1 MNLVAHVDLSFNN
14 SDWVVGNLLADSVRG
29 NDKYQYSTDIL
40 NGIDIHRFIDFFTD
54 HHVAVKKCVEIIKA
68 EHGRYAPVIV
78 DVIFDYMLVTN
89 CERNSEKSLDTFA
102 AESYQII
109 NQRKKEFPPSLYKLM
124 TSLVNED
131 WIHQFGSIAYLGKTM
146 ERMDKRTKFPSNF
159 VGAIQTLETNIDVFN
174 ELFNIFYPE
183 LKQSVLDYIYGRWKL
198 IS

>member
-78 DVIFDYMLVTN
+78 DVIFD
-89 CERNSEKSLDTFA
+89 
-102 AESYQII
+102 
-109 NQRKKEFPPSLYKLM
+109 
-124 TSLVNED
+124 
-131 WIHQFGSIAYLGKTM
+131 
-146 ERMDKRTKFPSNF
+146 
-159 VGAIQTLETNIDVFN
+159 
-174 ELFNIFYPE
+174 
-183 LKQSVLDYIYGRWKL
+183 
-198 IS
+198 